1 MDNDKSKRGVLIIL
15 MYYDIDYIIVCIID
29 TMSIDVLNYLMSIDV
44 LNIIC
49 IDIVRYSESIL

>member
-1 MDNDKSKRGVLIIL
+1 MSIDVLNYL
-15 MYYDIDYIIVCIID
+15 
-29 TMSIDVLNYLMSIDV
+29 MSIDVLNYLMSIDV